1 MGFKAVVRVVL
12 PTIALTEDEALSLA
26 ESLLFHIMRKDT
38 GRPTSAQ
45 NVQPIGAVREVQVKP
60 SRGRPAKR
68 WMITDPSGQVF
79 EVRNLERFC
88 LDRGLNSSNVVY
100 YKNGYKGWSARC
112 LTAEH
117 HPATGRR

>member
-1 MGFKAVVRVVL
+1 
-12 PTIALTEDEALSLA
+12 
-26 ESLLFHIMRKDT
+26 MRKDT
-38 GRPTSAQ
+38 GRRTSAQ

-100 YKNGYKGWSARC
+100 YKNGYKGWSAKQ
-112 LTAEH
+112 L
-117 HPATGRR
+117 

>member
-1 MGFKAVVRVVL
+1 MFESKVL
-12 PTIALTEDEALSLA
+12 PTITLRREEALSLA
-26 ESLLFHIMRKDT
+26 ESLLFHIMRKDA
-38 GRPTSAQ
+38 GRRTSAQ
-45 NVQPIGAVREVQVKP
+45 KGLLKFQPIGAVREVQVKP

-100 YKNGYKGWSARC
+100 YKNGYKGWSAKQ
-112 LTAEH
+112 L
-117 HPATGRR
+117 

>member
-1 MGFKAVVRVVL
+1 
-12 PTIALTEDEALSLA
+12 LSLA

-38 GRPTSAQ
+38 GRRRTSAQ

-100 YKNGYKGWSARC
+100 YKNGYKGWSAKQ
-112 LTAEH
+112 L
-117 HPATGRR
+117 